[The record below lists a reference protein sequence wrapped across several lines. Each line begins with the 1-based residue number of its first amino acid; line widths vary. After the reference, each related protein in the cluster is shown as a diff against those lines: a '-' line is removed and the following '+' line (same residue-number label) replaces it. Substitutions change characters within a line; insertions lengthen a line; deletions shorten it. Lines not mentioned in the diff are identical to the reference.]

1 MTTNP
6 SELIAAYMVNCKA
19 SGEIFFAT
27 YSAANRF
34 ALSAK
39 LPVIFVYA
47 DGSTFEQI

>member
-6 SELIAAYMVNCKA
+6 SELIAAYMVT
-19 SGEIFFAT
+19 SPVRGEIFFAN
-27 YSAANRF
+27 YSDANQL
-34 ALSAK
+34 ALSLS